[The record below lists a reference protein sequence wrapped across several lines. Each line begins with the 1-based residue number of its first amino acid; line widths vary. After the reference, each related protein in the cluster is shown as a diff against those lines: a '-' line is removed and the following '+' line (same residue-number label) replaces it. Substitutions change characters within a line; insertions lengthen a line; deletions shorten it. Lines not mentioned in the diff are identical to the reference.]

1 MALVFWA
8 GMPYHKEIASLLH
21 HLKKLQNRDNSDYQL
36 TTVVLYFWVNTKNK
50 ATTMET
56 KLLDFRKR
64 QTLFYTA
71 FRYSKKQIAEM
82 QAVSPST
89 VDKDLRI
96 VYKTLNI
103 DCLVMAVLVALATD
117 EISLI

>member
-1 MALVFWA
+1 
-8 GMPYHKEIASLLH
+8 
-21 HLKKLQNRDNSDYQL
+21 
-36 TTVVLYFWVNTKNK
+36 
-50 ATTMET
+50 MET

-82 QAVSPST
+82 QAVSPSK

-96 VYKTLNI
+96 VYKTLNV

-117 EISLI
+117 EISLYDVRVFYNSMRHLNN